1 LKSLG
6 NLRQQS
12 ECVIRIDGSAGE
24 GGGQMLRSA
33 LSLSL
38 ATGKPFRM
46 ENIRAKRE
54 KSGLLRQHLTAVHA
68 ACEVGSAQVEGATL
82 GSKTL
87 TFIPGSVRSGSYH
100 FAVGTAGSSTLVF
113 QTILPSL
120 MTASGRSEVTI
131 EGGTHNMQA
140 PPFDFLQKAFLP
152 VINRLGPKIE
162 IRLEKY
168 GFYPAGGGRLTATIE
183 PCKRLSATRL
193 LERGEIERRCT
204 VAIVAN
210 LPRTIAQREVDTVAK
225 LLNWDAECT
234 QIVET
239 KNSIGPGNI
248 VLIEL
253 TSSNVTEMF
262 CGFGR
267 IGASAE
273 SVASEAADAARSYLV
288 SGAVAGEHLTDQLL
302 LPFALAGTG
311 AFTAEKLNL
320 HSRTN
325 MEIIRRFLPVDFVT
339 SQEGALT
346 TVAIET

>member
-1 LKSLG
+1 M
-6 NLRQQS
+6 
-12 ECVIRIDGSAGE
+12 IRIDGSTGE

-38 ATGKPFRM
+38 VTGKAFRM

-54 KSGLLRQHLTAVHA
+54 KPGLLRQHLTAVLA
-68 ACEVGSAQVEGATL
+68 ACEIASAQVEGATL

-87 TFIPGSVRSGSYH
+87 TFTPGSVRSGNYH
-100 FAVGTAGSSTLVF
+100 FAIGTAGSGTLVF
-113 QTILPSL
+113 QTILPAL
-120 MTASGRSEVTI
+120 MMASGRSEITI

-140 PPFDFLQKAFLP
+140 PPLDFLQKAFLP
-152 VINRLGPKIE
+152 VVNRLGPKIE

-168 GFYPAGGGRLTATIE
+168 GFYPAGGGRFIATIE
-183 PCKRLSATRL
+183 PCERLSTIQL
-193 LERGEIERRCT
+193 LERGEIECRSA

-210 LPRTIAQREVDTVAK
+210 LPRSIAQREIDTIVK
-225 LLNWDAECT
+225 LLNWDAAST

-239 KNSIGPGNI
+239 RNSIGPGNI
-248 VLIEL
+248 VLVEL
-253 TSSNVTEMF
+253 ACNNVTEAF

-267 IGASAE
+267 IGAGAE
-273 SVASEAADAARSYLV
+273 SVASEAADAMRSYLV
-288 SGAVAGEHLTDQLL
+288 SGAVAGEHLADQLL
-302 LPFALAGTG
+302 LPFALAGGG

-325 MEIIRRFLPVDFVT
+325 MEIIRSFLRVDFVT

-346 TVAIET
+346 KIEIET

>member
-1 LKSLG
+1 M
-6 NLRQQS
+6 
-12 ECVIRIDGSAGE
+12 IRIDGSTGE

-38 ATGKPFRM
+38 VTGNAFRM

-54 KSGLLRQHLTAVHA
+54 RPGLLRQHLTAVLA
-68 ACEVGSAQVEGATL
+68 ACEIATAQVEGATL

-87 TFIPGSVRSGSYH
+87 TFTPGSVRSGNYH
-100 FAVGTAGSSTLVF
+100 FAIGTAGSGTLVF
-113 QTILPSL
+113 QTILPAL
-120 MTASGRSEVTI
+120 MTASGRSEITI

-140 PPFDFLQKAFLP
+140 PPLDFLEKAFLP
-152 VINRLGPKIE
+152 VVNRLGPKIE

-168 GFYPAGGGRLTATIE
+168 GFYPAGGGRFIATIE
-183 PCKRLSATRL
+183 PCEQLSRIRL
-193 LERGEIERRCT
+193 LERGEIERRSA

-210 LPRTIAQREVDTVAK
+210 LPRSIAQREIDTIVK
-225 LLNWDAECT
+225 LLNWDAQPT

-239 KNSIGPGNI
+239 RNSIGPGNI
-248 VLIEL
+248 VLVEL
-253 TSSNVTEMF
+253 TSTNMTEVF

-273 SVASEAADAARSYLV
+273 SVASEAADAMRSYLV
-288 SGAVAGEHLTDQLL
+288 SGAVAGEHLADQLL
-302 LPFALAGTG
+302 LPFALAGGG

-325 MEIIRRFLPVDFVT
+325 MEIIRSFLRVDFVT

-346 TVAIET
+346 KIEIKV

>member
-1 LKSLG
+1 M
-6 NLRQQS
+6 
-12 ECVIRIDGSAGE
+12 IRIDGSTGE

-38 ATGKPFRM
+38 VTGKAFRM

-54 KSGLLRQHLTAVHA
+54 KPGLLRQHLTAVLA
-68 ACEVGSAQVEGATL
+68 ACEIASAQAEGATL
-82 GSKTL
+82 GSKIL
-87 TFIPGSVRSGSYH
+87 TFTPGSVQSGSYR
-100 FAVGTAGSSTLVF
+100 FAVGTAGSGTLVF
-113 QTILPSL
+113 QTILPAL
-120 MTASGRSEVTI
+120 MTARGRSEIII

-140 PPFDFLQKAFLP
+140 PPLDFLQKAFLP
-152 VINRLGPKIE
+152 VINRLGPKVE
-162 IRLEKY
+162 ICFEKY
-168 GFYPAGGGRLTATIE
+168 GFYPAGGGRFTATIE
-183 PCKRLSATRL
+183 PCDRLSTIQL
-193 LERGEIERRCT
+193 VERGEIERRGA

-210 LPRTIAQREVDTVAK
+210 LPRNIAQRETDTIVK
-225 LLNWDAECT
+225 LLNWDAQST

-239 KNSIGPGNI
+239 RNSVGPGNI

-253 TSSNVTEMF
+253 TSSNVTEVF

-273 SVASEAADAARSYLV
+273 SVASEAADAVRSYLV

-302 LPFALAGTG
+302 LPFALAGGG

-325 MEIIRRFLPVDFVT
+325 MEIIRCFLPVDFLT
-339 SQEGALT
+339 TQEGNL
-346 TVAIET
+346 VKLEVKP

>member
-1 LKSLG
+1 MI
-6 NLRQQS
+6 
-12 ECVIRIDGSAGE
+12 CIDGSTGE

-38 ATGKPFRM
+38 VTGKAFRM

-54 KSGLLRQHLTAVHA
+54 RSGLLRQHLTAVLA
-68 ACEVGSAQVEGATL
+68 ACEIASAQAEGATL

-87 TFIPGSVRSGSYH
+87 TFTPGPVRSGNYH
-100 FAVGTAGSSTLVF
+100 FAIGTAGSGTLVL
-113 QTILPSL
+113 QTILPAL
-120 MTASGRSEVTI
+120 MTASGRSEITI

-140 PPFDFLQKAFLP
+140 PPLDFLQKAFLP
-152 VINRLGPKIE
+152 VINRLGPKVE

-168 GFYPAGGGRLTATIE
+168 GFYPAGGGRFVATIE
-183 PCKRLSATRL
+183 PCERLTSIQL
-193 LERGEIERRCT
+193 LERGEIERRSA

-210 LPRTIAQREVDTVAK
+210 LPRSIAQRETDTIGK
-225 LLNWDAECT
+225 LLNWNAESIE
-234 QIVET
+234 IVET
-239 KNSIGPGNI
+239 RNSVGPGNI

-253 TSSNVTEMF
+253 TSENVTEMF

-311 AFTAEKLNL
+311 ALTAEKLNL

>member
-1 LKSLG
+1 M
-6 NLRQQS
+6 
-12 ECVIRIDGSAGE
+12 IRIDGSTGE

-38 ATGKPFRM
+38 VTGKAFRM

-54 KSGLLRQHLTAVHA
+54 KPGLLRQHLTAVLA
-68 ACEVGSAQVEGATL
+68 ASEIADAEAEGATL

-87 TFIPGSVRSGSYH
+87 TFTPGPVRSGNYH
-100 FAVGTAGSSTLVF
+100 FSISTAGSGTLVF
-113 QTILPSL
+113 QTILPAL
-120 MTASGRSEVTI
+120 MTASGRSEITI

-140 PPFDFLQKAFLP
+140 PPLDFLQKAFLP
-152 VINRLGPKIE
+152 VINRLGPKVE

-168 GFYPAGGGRLTATIE
+168 GFYPAGGGRFIATIE
-183 PCKRLSATRL
+183 PCDQLSRIQL
-193 LERGEIERRCT
+193 PERGEIKHRRAM
-204 VAIVAN
+204 AIVAN
-210 LPRTIAQREVDTVAK
+210 LPHNIAQRETDTIVK
-225 LLNWDAECT
+225 LLNWDEQCT

-239 KNSIGPGNI
+239 RNSIGPGNI

-253 TSSNVTEMF
+253 TSSNVTEVF

-288 SGAVAGEHLTDQLL
+288 SGAAAGEHLTDQLL
-302 LPFALAGTG
+302 LPFALAGGG

-325 MEIIRRFLPVDFVT
+325 IDIIRHFLPVDFVT
-339 SQEGALT
+339 TEERSLT
-346 TVAIET
+346 TVEIRT

>member
-1 LKSLG
+1 M
-6 NLRQQS
+6 
-12 ECVIRIDGSAGE
+12 IRIDGSTGE

-38 ATGKPFRM
+38 VTGKAFRM

-54 KSGLLRQHLTAVHA
+54 RPGLLRQHLTAVLA
-68 ACEVGSAQVEGATL
+68 ASELGSAQVEGATL

-87 TFIPGSVRSGSYH
+87 TFTPGAVRPGNYR
-100 FAVGTAGSSTLVF
+100 FAVGTAGSGTLVL
-113 QTILPSL
+113 QTILPAL
-120 MTASGRSEVTI
+120 MMASGPSEVTI

-140 PPFDFLQKAFLP
+140 PPLDFLEKAFLP
-152 VINRLGPKIE
+152 VVNRLGPKIQ

-168 GFYPAGGGRLTATIE
+168 GFYPAGGGRFTATIE
-183 PCKRLSATRL
+183 PCQRLSPIQL
-193 LERGEIERRCT
+193 LDRGEIERGT
-204 VAIVAN
+204 AVSIVAN

-234 QIVET
+234 QILET
-239 KNSIGPGNI
+239 RNSVGPGNI

-253 TSSNVTEMF
+253 TTSKVTEVF

-288 SGAVAGEHLTDQLL
+288 SGAFAGEHLTDQLL
-302 LPFALAGTG
+302 LPFALAGGG

-325 MEIIRRFLPVDFVT
+325 IETIRCFLPVNFMT
-339 SQEGALT
+339 TEEGSFT
-346 TVAIET
+346 TVEIAS

>member
-1 LKSLG
+1 MI
-6 NLRQQS
+6 
-12 ECVIRIDGSAGE
+12 CIDGSAGE

-38 ATGKPFRM
+38 VTGKAFRV

-54 KSGLLRQHLTAVHA
+54 RPGLLRQHLTAVLA
-68 ACEVGSAQVEGATL
+68 ACEIASAQVEGATL

-87 TFIPGSVRSGSYH
+87 SFAPGSVRSGNYH
-100 FAVGTAGSSTLVF
+100 FAVGTAGSGTLVF
-113 QTILPSL
+113 QTILPAL
-120 MTASGRSEVTI
+120 MTAPGRSEITI

-140 PPFDFLQKAFLP
+140 PPLDFLQKVFLP

-162 IRLEKY
+162 VRLEKY
-168 GFYPAGGGRLTATIE
+168 GFYPAGGGRFTATIE
-183 PCKRLSATRL
+183 PCAALSTIQL
-193 LERGEIERRCT
+193 LERGEIQRRCA

-210 LPRTIAQREVDTVAK
+210 LPRGIAQREIQTITK
-225 LLNWDAECT
+225 LLNWDAEST

-239 KNSIGPGNI
+239 RNSVGPGNI

-253 TSSNVTEMF
+253 ASGAVTEVF

-273 SVASEAADAARSYLV
+273 SVASEAAEAARSYLV
-288 SGAVAGEHLTDQLL
+288 SRAVAGEHLADQLL
-302 LPFALAGTG
+302 LPFALAGG
-311 AFTAEKLNL
+311 GIFSAEKLNL

-325 MEIIRRFLPVDFVT
+325 MEIIRCFLPVNFVT
-339 SQEGALT
+339 TQEGQLMRVEVKT
-346 TVAIET
+346 

>member
-1 LKSLG
+1 M
-6 NLRQQS
+6 
-12 ECVIRIDGSAGE
+12 IRIDGSTGE

-38 ATGKPFRM
+38 VTGKAFRM

-54 KSGLLRQHLTAVHA
+54 KPGLLRQHLTAVLA
-68 ACEVGSAQVEGATL
+68 ACEIASALVEGATL

-87 TFIPGSVRSGSYH
+87 TFTPGSVRSGNYH
-100 FAVGTAGSSTLVF
+100 FAIGTAGSGTLVF
-113 QTILPSL
+113 ETILPAL
-120 MTASGRSEVTI
+120 MTASGRSEITI

-140 PPFDFLQKAFLP
+140 PPLDFLEKAFLP

-168 GFYPAGGGRLTATIE
+168 GFYPAGGGRFIATIE
-183 PCKRLSATRL
+183 PCERLSTIQL
-193 LERGEIERRCT
+193 LERGEIERRSA

-210 LPRTIAQREVDTVAK
+210 LPRSIAQREIDTVVK
-225 LLNWDAECT
+225 LLNWDAASP

-239 KNSIGPGNI
+239 RNSIGPGNV
-248 VLIEL
+248 VLVEL
-253 TSSNVTEMF
+253 ASTNVTEVF

-273 SVASEAADAARSYLV
+273 SVASEATDAIRSYLV
-288 SGAVAGEHLTDQLL
+288 SGAVAGEHLADQLL
-302 LPFALAGTG
+302 LPFALAGGG

-325 MEIIRRFLPVDFVT
+325 MEIIRSFLRVDFVT

-346 TVAIET
+346 KIEIET